1 MPHRAAAVLPSTR
14 HPVSLRALAIL
25 GYACHSTSAML
36 MEKMCCWLV
45 WSTTQKRAVGSEK
58 YPIGYWLLALALMI
72 RAARVPTIQMIKEY
86 FGVAVVSE
94 PWMAQRRS

>member
-1 MPHRAAAVLPSTR
+1 MYETVCINNSLLQLNMYWAAA
-14 HPVSLRALAIL
+14 IFW
-25 GYACHSTSAML
+25 M
-36 MEKMCCWLV
+36 
-45 WSTTQKRAVGSEK
+45 
-58 YPIGYWLLALALMI
+58 